1 MKKTA
6 VCMAAAALVLTAL
19 LGGCAAEESFTAQ
32 TYTAEGEVVSVS
44 IDVSDRAVEVA
55 PSEDGKLHIAYY
67 ESEKQSYKIEL
78 TGEGAL
84 TVQLDLDRE
93 WTDFIGTKPSAQY
106 RKIVLAVPDQ
116 ILSSLTVT
124 TTNETIALGALSF
137 AESVSLDSNGG
148 DVRFERVSVGK
159 SLCVTAK
166 NGDIDGS
173 VIGGWDDF
181 SIACEI
187 KKGDS
192 NLPASKEGGQKSLT
206 ANCNNGDIHIEF
218 VAA

>member
-84 TVQLDLDRE
+84 TVRLDLDRE
-93 WTDFIGTKPSAQY
+93 WTDFIGTQAAVEYRTLRVELPSDLTALS
-106 RKIVLAVPDQ
+106 VVTTNENVTMSDVTVSESVAVSVNGGD
-116 ILSSLTVT
+116 ISFGKVSVGTSLSLTV
-124 TTNETIALGALSF
+124 
-137 AESVSLDSNGG
+137 
-148 DVRFERVSVGK
+148 
-159 SLCVTAK
+159 K
-166 NGDIDGS
+166 NGNITGS
-173 VIGGWDDF
+173 VAGGWDDF
-181 SIACEI
+181 TIDCAV
-187 KKGDS
+187 KKGES
-192 NLPASKEGGQKSLT
+192 TLPEHKDGGSKTLSVD
-206 ANCNNGDIHIEF
+206 CNNGDVTIDL
-218 VAA
+218 ANA